1 MVSTVQQ
8 IKGLEVALSRL
19 ESRIKRYREVLSDQI
34 FGRGGDSKMED
45 VAPTKAEVTSI
56 ESLIVAL
63 ATRIEGHPPV
73 PAVWEPM
80 HDYCSREEEK
90 HAHWS
95 WAEQNH
101 EYFRCSLLWLQGTRG
116 FLAYL
121 SGLDSAVG
129 QPAQERATA
138 GDGATSERPSITNY
152 DVALSFAGE
161 DRRYARELAELLTS
175 ANFGVFYDEY
185 EQSTLWGRNLYTHLS
200 DIYQNKARFCVMFIS
215 QHYAK
220 KLWTKRERESAQAR
234 AFRESE
240 EYILPLRL
248 DDTVLPGLEDTVG
261 YIDLRHDSVHH
272 VFELLS
278 KKLQVQR

>member
-8 IKGLEVALSRL
+8 IKGLEAALNRL
-19 ESRIKRYREVLSDQI
+19 EARIKRYREVLY
-34 FGRGGDSKMED
+34 GRGRDSDSEMED
-45 VAPTKAEVTSI
+45 VAPTEAEVASI

-63 ATRIEGHPPV
+63 ATRIEGKAPV
-73 PAVWEPM
+73 PPVWEPM
-80 HDYCSREEEK
+80 HEYCSRETEK
-90 HAHWS
+90 LSHWPL
-95 WAEQNH
+95 AEQHH
-101 EYFRCSLLWLQGTRG
+101 EYFRFALLWLQSTRG

-129 QPAQERATA
+129 QPANERVSSSAVGKVQSPA
-138 GDGATSERPSITNY
+138 ITNY

-161 DRRYARELAELLTS
+161 DRNCARELAELLTN
-175 ANFGVFYDEY
+175 ANFAVFYDEY
-185 EQSTLWGRNLYTHLS
+185 EQSTLWGRNLYSHLS
-200 DIYQNKARFCVMFIS
+200 DIYQNKARYCVMFIS

-261 YIDLRHDSVHH
+261 YIDLRQNSVQH

-278 KKLQVQR
+278 KKLQAQR

>member
-19 ESRIKRYREVLSDQI
+19 ETRIKRYREVLSDQI
-34 FGRGGDSKMED
+34 FGRGGESKMED

-56 ESLIVAL
+56 ESLIVSL
-63 ATRIEGHPPV
+63 ATRIEGQPPV
-73 PAVWEPM
+73 PPVWEPM
-80 HDYCSREEEK
+80 HEYCSREEEK

-101 EYFRCSLLWLQGTRG
+101 EYFRCALLWLQGTRG

-129 QPAQERATA
+129 QPAQDRSTA
-138 GDGATSERPSITNY
+138 GAGATSQPSATNY
-152 DVALSFAGE
+152 DIALSFAGE
-161 DRRYARELAELLTS
+161 DRQYARELAELLTNTKFAVS
-175 ANFGVFYDEY
+175 YDEY

-220 KLWTKRERESAQAR
+220 KLWTKREREAAQAR

-261 YIDLRHDSVHH
+261 YIDLRHDSVRH

-278 KKLQVQR
+278 KKLQAQR

>member
-8 IKGLEVALSRL
+8 IKGLEVALNRL
-19 ESRIKRYREVLSDQI
+19 EARIKRYREALADHI
-34 FGRGGDSKMED
+34 FGRGSDFQMED
-45 VAPTKAEVTSI
+45 VALTKAEVASI
-56 ESLIVAL
+56 ESLIAAL
-63 ATRIEGHPPV
+63 ATRIEGQPPV
-73 PAVWEPM
+73 PPVWEPM
-80 HDYCSREEEK
+80 HQYCSREQAK

-95 WAEQNH
+95 WAEQDH
-101 EYFRCSLLWLQGTRG
+101 EYFRCALLWLQGTRG

-129 QPAQERATA
+129 QPAHER
-138 GDGATSERPSITNY
+138 GPSGTVGTPQPPAITNY

-161 DRRYARELAELLTS
+161 DRQYARELAQLLTD
-175 ANFGVFYDEY
+175 ADFAVFYDEY

-200 DIYQNKARFCVMFIS
+200 DIYQNKARYCVMFIS

-261 YIDLRHDSVHH
+261 YIDLRHNSVHD

-278 KKLQVQR
+278 KKLQAQR